1 MDGEEWFG
9 CIVKFLLV
17 LLLILGLSDGVSRCG
32 NDEKPSME
40 NSVEDEDDYH
50 YREYWDGRH
59 SRQ

>member
-1 MDGEEWFG
+1 MDSEDWFG
-9 CIVKFLLV
+9 YIVKFLLV
-17 LLLILGLSDGVSRCG
+17 VLFILGLSDGVSRCD
-32 NDEKPSME
+32 NDEKPSRE

>member
-1 MDGEEWFG
+1 MDSEDWFG
-9 CIVKFLLV
+9 YIVKFLLV
-17 LLLILGLSDGVSRCG
+17 VLFILGLSDGVSRCD
-32 NDEKPSME
+32 NDEKPSIE